1 MLRAILLAVGLLLGT
16 GGPLAADPLADI
28 RAGNQAFADGKIEQA
43 VVAFSRAIDGGG
55 LDPDSLALAHN
66 NRGVAYS
73 ELGDFD
79 RAIADYERALQLRP
93 GDPKSVRNLRIA
105 HTRRGLAAARV
116 GELDRALADLT
127 RAIELEPEHPTAYV
141 RRAELRLERG
151 EVEAAIGDLETAG
164 RLAPDNREARAQ
176 LDRARSL
183 LAARSTAAA
192 KAEPAASPT
201 TTRTAAAPAATQP
214 ISRPTAEPS
223 SDALASGAAGVE
235 RAGERAAD
243 STQRVPAEN
252 ASGLRFRVNAD
263 VFVRSEPSTASAAIG
278 SLRRGAEFTARG
290 EEKGWFKVEL
300 ADGRNGWVYRRFL
313 EPVEPSAR

>member
-1 MLRAILLAVGLLLGT
+1 MLRAILLAVGLLVGA

-28 RAGNQAFADGKIEQA
+28 RAGNQAFADGRIEQA
-43 VVAFSRAIDGGG
+43 VVAFSRAIDAGG

-93 GDPKSVRNLRIA
+93 GDPKSLRNLRIA

-116 GELDRALADLT
+116 GEVDRALGDLT

-151 EVEAAIGDLETAG
+151 EVDAAIGDLETAA

-192 KAEPAASPT
+192 KAE
-201 TTRTAAAPAATQP
+201 AAPAPSA
-214 ISRPTAEPS
+214 RPV
-223 SDALASGAAGVE
+223 ASGLAPQPPTPSAAAASAAGSTSRTGAVE
-235 RAGERAAD
+235 RAGEGGGDGAQRA
-243 STQRVPAEN
+243 SVEG
-252 ASGLRFRVNAD
+252 ASGTRFRVNSD
-263 VFVRSEPSTASAAIG
+263 IFVRAEPSTASAAIG
-278 SLRRGAEFTARG
+278 SLRRGVEFTARG

>member
-1 MLRAILLAVGLLLGT
+1 MLRAILLAVGLLVGT
-16 GGPLAADPLADI
+16 GEPVAADPLADI
-28 RAGNQAFADGKIEQA
+28 RAGNQAFADGRPEQA
-43 VVAFSRAIDGGG
+43 VVAFTRAIEGGS

-105 HTRRGLAAARV
+105 HTRRGLAAARA
-116 GELDRALADLT
+116 GEVDRALGDLT

-151 EVEAAIGDLETAG
+151 EVEAAIGDLETAA
-164 RLAPDNREARAQ
+164 RLAPDNKEARTQ

-183 LAARSTAAA
+183 LAARSTATA
-192 KAEPAASPT
+192 KAEGAPSPSARPAAPGPAPQPPT
-201 TTRTAAAPAATQP
+201 PPAGGASAASSTSRTVA
-214 ISRPTAEPS
+214 
-223 SDALASGAAGVE
+223 VE
-235 RAGERAAD
+235 RAGEGGGD
-243 STQRVPAEN
+243 SGQR
-252 ASGLRFRVNAD
+252 ASGEDTSGARFRVNSD
-263 VFVRSEPSTASAAIG
+263 VFVRAEPSTASAAIG
-278 SLRRGAEFTARG
+278 SLRRGVEFTARG
-290 EEKGWFKVEL
+290 EDKGWFKVEL